1 MTFPVTTV
9 GPDYRYGARLA
20 DTNIGSLAGGAPWPR
35 DAPQAA
41 RRHRWG
47 SSAPGR
53 GLPALCDRVRRTE
66 AAVVSS
72 RTGTAA
78 RTGAVRTNGTPDAGR
93 RPVSSEPRAVES
105 CPCRV
110 HTGRVEVSEVQPSQ
124 ERQPSRTSRFPR
136 RVTDRVEDAAAWV
149 LTAAALFVLLG
160 AVLGGVGVYGGAV
173 DRART
178 AAHERTLVAAV
189 LVDAP
194 VPIGA
199 QDSLSLRSAHY
210 LDAAGAEHDTVLP
223 VAGSPQAGEI
233 VRVWVDREGR
243 VVDAPLTLVDAVAV
257 GALAGVGITIVGG
270 FVLGSA
276 WLGLRRWLDHR
287 NAAEWGREWYRVE
300 PEWSG
305 RNR

>member
-1 MTFPVTTV
+1 V
-9 GPDYRYGARLA
+9 
-20 DTNIGSLAGGAPWPR
+20 
-35 DAPQAA
+35 
-41 RRHRWG
+41 
-47 SSAPGR
+47 
-53 GLPALCDRVRRTE
+53 
-66 AAVVSS
+66 
-72 RTGTAA
+72 
-78 RTGAVRTNGTPDAGR
+78 
-93 RPVSSEPRAVES
+93 
-105 CPCRV
+105 
-110 HTGRVEVSEVQPSQ
+110 VQPSQ
-124 ERQPSRTSRFPR
+124 ERQPSRTGRLPR

-257 GALAGVGITIVGG
+257 SALAGVGIVIIGASSWGWPGWVCDGASTAATPPTGIVSGTASNPSG
-270 FVLGSA
+270 AVGIVDS
-276 WLGLRRWLDHR
+276 RR
-287 NAAEWGREWYRVE
+287 
-300 PEWSG
+300 
-305 RNR
+305 